1 MKTKDMTPE
10 EVKGILSHIKDQEL
24 RGDLAEI
31 FQSELLG
38 SRGHRIDDLGRMRR

>member
-10 EVKGILSHIKDQEL
+10 EVEGILSHIKDREL
-24 RGDLAEI
+24 RDDLADI

-38 SRGHRIDDLGRMRR
+38 SRGHRINDLGRMRR